1 MWKIFTLFSSLL
13 AKYFS
18 VVRKVYDYE
27 QRIERAK
34 RFAKIWWKSRYD
46 AGKSQEFI
54 ALSMGVSKKT
64 IQNWEKGLSSPN
76 LIQASEWFQL
86 LGLNPLKY
94 FLEFLYPNFSEAVD
108 SKDEIEQDKILIS
121 LIKSM
126 SAFEKNELIY
136 IMSGA
141 HGSSWPALLQLF
153 SAYCQ
158 MSLQSRVI
166 IARLVLESYE
176 MEEKNGRLVNND
188 KIKPDLELLKSAIAI
203 CKAAT
208 QNGYYGYSTVFF
220 NEFKDENNNEHK
232 SENKK
237 AGYKNPTL

>member
-1 MWKIFTLFSSLL
+1 M
-13 AKYFS
+13 
-18 VVRKVYDYE
+18 YDDE
-27 QRIERAK
+27 SRIERAK
-34 RFAKIWWKSRYD
+34 RFAKIWWKSRD
-46 AGKSQEFI
+46 DVGKSQEFM

-64 IQNWEKGLSSPN
+64 IQNWEKGLSSPT
-76 LIQASEWFQL
+76 LFQATEWFKV
-86 LGLNPLKY
+86 LGLNPIKY
-94 FLEFLYPNFSEAVD
+94 YLEFLYPNFFEKTSLED
-108 SKDEIEQDKILIS
+108 ESKLDEKLAN
-121 LIKSM
+121 LIKVS
-126 SAFEKNELIY
+126 SAAEKRELIY
-136 IMSGA
+136 LMSGT

-153 SAYCQ
+153 SAYCH

-166 IARLVLESYE
+166 IARIVLESYE

-220 NEFKDENNNEHK
+220 NEFKDDDNNGHE